1 MERLTKNTIDNH
13 YDMIIIGGGITGAS
27 VAYEASSRGLK
38 VALFEKGDF
47 GEATSAATSKLIH
60 GGLRYL
66 KNMEFA
72 LVRESLT
79 ERRTLENI
87 APNFVYPIPF
97 MIPTYKNLKNNKSVL
112 TMGMV
117 LYDILSYD
125 KAFTWDA
132 SKKLP
137 LHKNIGKNL
146 THNLEPFIKTQ
157 KLTGSSIFY
166 DCQNIN
172 PERLTLSMIKS
183 AIHHGAKV
191 ANYSKIQSFI
201 KEENKIKG
209 VNIHDQINDNT
220 YGVTADIVINCTGPW
235 SDFVL
240 NNAAKGHDNNH
251 HIRRSEGI
259 HIITKKLCREHTI
272 SLMTENGRHLLFIP
286 WRGHTII
293 GTTDK
298 TYKGNPDDYKVSKK
312 SIMELLEEIN
322 QIYGEEKISYDDIL
336 FAYGGMRPLVDNQTE
351 GSYSSSRKYEINDN
365 SKDGL
370 DGLFSVEGGKYTTSR
385 KLAAQLLKKVAKKWH
400 RNLGKSTTDKVF
412 LKDSAIKD
420 MPAFIKDLEEK
431 YPVFSKDTIHYLGN
445 NYGERCHEIFQ
456 LAMDEPELQEVVSI
470 DGEILAEVV
479 FVIENEMV
487 FKLSDIIFRRTGIG
501 TLGYPGDKIFN
512 TVVQKVKE
520 LMKWDDAKTKAE
532 VKQVMAIF
540 KKPE

>member
-1 MERLTKNTIDNH
+1 MERLTKRTINNH

-66 KNMEFA
+66 KNMEFG

-97 MIPTYKNLKNNKSVL
+97 MIPTYKNLKNNRSVL
-112 TMGMV
+112 TLGMI
-117 LYDILSYD
+117 LYDMLSYD
-125 KAFTWDA
+125 KGFTWDA

-137 LHKNIGKNL
+137 LHKNIGKNMTL
-146 THNLEPFIKTQ
+146 NLEPFIKTQ

-183 AIHHGAKV
+183 AIHHGAQV

-201 KEENKIKG
+201 KEEDKIKG
-209 VNIHDQINDNT
+209 VYVHDLINDNT
-220 YGVTADIVINCTGPW
+220 YGVSADIVINCTGPW
-235 SDFVL
+235 SDFIL
-240 NNAAKGHDNNH
+240 NNAAKGQDNNH

-259 HIITKKLCREHTI
+259 HIITKKLCQKHTI

-298 TYKGNPDDYKVSKK
+298 TYKGNPDEYKVSKE
-312 SIMELLEEIN
+312 SILELLEEIN

-370 DGLFSVEGGKYTTSR
+370 DGLISVEGGKYTTSR
-385 KLAAQLLKKVAKKWH
+385 KLADQLMKKVAKKW
-400 RNLGKSTTDKVF
+400 RRDLGKSNTDKVF
-412 LKDSAIKD
+412 LKDSDIKD
-420 MPAFIKDLEEK
+420 MPAFIKQLEDK
-431 YPVFSKDTIHYLGN
+431 YSMFSIETINYLGR

-456 LAMDEPELQEVVSI
+456 LAINDQELQEVVSI

-479 FVIENEMV
+479 HVIENEMV
-487 FKLSDIIFRRTGIG
+487 FTLSDILFRRTGIG
-501 TLGYPGDKIFN
+501 TLGYPGDRIFN
-512 TVVQKVKE
+512 MVIQKVKE
-520 LMKWDDAKTKAE
+520 LMSWDDEKTKTE
-532 VKQVMAIF
+532 INNVMAIF

>member
-1 MERLTKNTIDNH
+1 MERLTKSKIDSH

-66 KNMEFA
+66 KNMEFG
-72 LVRESLT
+72 LVRESLN

-97 MIPTYKNLKNNKSVL
+97 MIPTYRNLKNNRSVL

-125 KAFTWDA
+125 KGFTWDP

-137 LHKNIGKNL
+137 IHKNIGKNK
-146 THNLEPFIKTQ
+146 TSHLEPFIKTK

-183 AIHHGAKV
+183 AIHHGAEV
-191 ANYSKIQSFI
+191 ANYSKVESFI
-201 KEENKIKG
+201 KEDNIIKG
-209 VNIHDQINDNT
+209 VNIYDSITNT
-220 YGVTADIVINCTGPW
+220 SYKANSDIVINCTGPW
-235 SDFVL
+235 SDFIL
-240 NNAAKGHDNNH
+240 NNASKGEGNNH

-259 HIITKKLCREHTI
+259 HIITKKLCQNHTI
-272 SLMTENGRHLLFIP
+272 SLMTESGRHLLFIP

-298 TYKGNPDDYKVSKK
+298 TYHGNPDEYAVSKQ
-312 SIMELLEEIN
+312 SIVELLEEIN
-322 QIYGEEKISYDDIL
+322 QIYGEEKIAYDDIL

-365 SKDGL
+365 TKDGL
-370 DGLFSVEGGKYTTSR
+370 DGLISVEGGKYTTSR
-385 KLAAQLLKKVAKKWH
+385 KLADQLLKVVAKKWKKD
-400 RNLGKSTTDKVF
+400 LGSSKTDKNF

-420 MPAFIKDLEEK
+420 MTAFIIDLEEK
-431 YPVFSKDTIHYLGN
+431 YPLFSKETVHYLGA
-445 NYGERCHEIFQ
+445 NYGEKCHEIFK
-456 LAMDEPELQEVVSI
+456 LAIANKELQEVVSA
-470 DGEILAEVV
+470 DGEILAEVTY
-479 FVIENEMV
+479 VIKNEMV
-487 FKLSDIIFRRTGIG
+487 YTLDDVLFRRTGIG
-501 TLGYPGDKIFN
+501 TLGYPGDRIFDL
-512 TVVQKVKE
+512 VVKKAKT
-520 LMKWDDAKTKAE
+520 LLKWDDEKTQKE
-532 VKQVMAIF
+532 INKVMAMF
-540 KKPE
+540 KLPE

>member
-1 MERLTKNTIDNH
+1 MERLTKNSINSH

-27 VAYEASSRGLK
+27 VAYEASNRGLK

-66 KNMEFA
+66 KNLEFG
-72 LVRESLT
+72 LVRESLN

-112 TMGMV
+112 TLGMV

-125 KAFTWDA
+125 KGFTWDI

-137 LHKNIGKNL
+137 LHTNIGKDK
-146 THNLEPFIKTQ
+146 THYLEPFIKTQ
-157 KLTGSSIFY
+157 KLTGSSVFY

-183 AIHHGAKV
+183 AIHHGAQV
-191 ANYSKIQSFI
+191 ANYSKVQSFI
-201 KEENKIKG
+201 KEDHKIMG
-209 VNIHDQINDNT
+209 VNIHDSITDTN
-220 YGVTADIVINCTGPW
+220 YKASSDIVINCTGPW

-240 NNAAKGHDNNH
+240 NNASKGEDNHH

-259 HIITKKLCREHTI
+259 HIITKKLCQKHTI
-272 SLMTENGRHLLFIP
+272 SLMTESGRHLLFIP

-298 TYKGNPDDYKVSKK
+298 TYHGKPDEYKVSKQ
-312 SIMELLEEIN
+312 SILELLDEIN

-365 SKDGL
+365 TKDGL
-370 DGLFSVEGGKYTTSR
+370 DGLISVEGGKYTTSR
-385 KLAAQLLKKVAKKWH
+385 KLADQLLKMVAKKWH
-400 RNLGKSTTDKVF
+400 RDLGKSNTDKVF
-412 LKDSAIKD
+412 LIDSAIKD
-420 MPAFIKDLEEK
+420 MPAFLKDLEEE
-431 YPVFSKDTIHYLGN
+431 YTMFSKETVHYLGA
-445 NYGERCHEIFQ
+445 NYGEKCHEIFK
-456 LAMDEPELQEVVSI
+456 LAKENKELQEIVSL

-479 FVIENEMV
+479 YVIENEMV
-487 FKLSDIIFRRTGIG
+487 FKLDDIFFRRTGIG

-512 TVVQKVKE
+512 LVVKKVKE
-520 LMKWDDAKTKAE
+520 IMIWNNEKTETEIKN
-532 VKQVMAIF
+532 VMEIF
-540 KKPE
+540 KKPI